1 MTRIDK
7 ERVARLRREY
17 TRQGLTEEDLADDPM
32 DVFADWFQAAVD
44 ENLLDAN
51 AMTLATVDAEGHPS
65 ARIVLIKGFDERGFI
80 FYTNYESSK
89 AHDIANNP
97 QVHLCFYWNDF
108 ERQVRIDGKA
118 EKLPRE
124 ESEEYFKTR
133 PRESQIG
140 AWASKQSAEVA
151 SRKVLQETYQK
162 YEKQFEGQDV
172 PLPDNWGGFVVR
184 PHAIEFWQGR
194 PSRMHDRILYEY
206 NGGNWVT
213 KRLAP

>member
-17 TRQGLTEEDLADDPM
+17 TREGLTEKDLADDPM

-51 AMTLATVDAEGHPS
+51 AMTLATVNAASRPA

-89 AHDIANNP
+89 ARDIAANP
-97 QVHLCFYWNDF
+97 HVHLCFYWNDF

-140 AWASKQSAEVA
+140 AWASKQSAEVE
-151 SRKVLQETYQK
+151 SRDILQETYQK
-162 YEKQFEGQDV
+162 FEEQFEGQEV
-172 PLPDNWGGFVVR
+172 PLPDNWGGYVVR

-194 PSRMHDRILYEY
+194 PSRMHDRILYEHKS
-206 NGGNWVT
+206 GNWVT